1 MTSNFDGKEHAV
13 LDNKRREFQMLK
25 FAETICWKA
34 LNWKSSLLLNL
45 SENLL
50 LGTVRKQLKK
60 MEVNLSKNLLC
71 AFLKLV
77 MRFI

>member
-13 LDNKRREFQMLK
+13 LDNKRREYQMLK
-25 FAETICWKA
+25 FPETICWKA

-60 MEVNLSKNLLC
+60 MEVNLSKNLL
-71 AFLKLV
+71 ALF
-77 MRFI
+77 